1 MPPKAKITKEMII
14 DSAFAIARTEGAE
27 TINARTIA
35 QSLSCSTQPVLY
47 YFSKIEDIKKAVYA
61 KTDAYHALYLTDH
74 IEDCDTPMLEIGL
87 RYIRFAHEE
96 KHLFRF
102 LFQSG
107 KFAGKS
113 LSALMDT
120 EELKPIL
127 DIMQKTAHAT
137 ETQAKNIFLSVFL
150 LAHGYASL
158 LANNS
163 MEYNSMEYDEKTIIS
178 CLNQAYLGAV
188 YAFKENGE

>member
-1 MPPKAKITKEMII
+1 MPPRAKITKEMII
-14 DSAFAIARTEGAE
+14 DTAFKIARTEGAE
-27 TINARTIA
+27 NINARTIA

-61 KTDAYHALYLTDH
+61 KADVYHSLYLTDH
-74 IEDCDTPMLEIGL
+74 IEDCDAPMLEIGL

-107 KFAGKS
+107 KFTDKS
-113 LSALMDT
+113 LPALMND
-120 EELKPIL
+120 EGLKPIL
-127 DIMQKTAHAT
+127 DIMQQTAQAT
-137 ETQAKNIFLSVFL
+137 EAQAKNIFLTVFL

-163 MEYNSMEYDEKTIIS
+163 MEYDEKTIAS

-188 YAFKENGE
+188 YTSTENGE